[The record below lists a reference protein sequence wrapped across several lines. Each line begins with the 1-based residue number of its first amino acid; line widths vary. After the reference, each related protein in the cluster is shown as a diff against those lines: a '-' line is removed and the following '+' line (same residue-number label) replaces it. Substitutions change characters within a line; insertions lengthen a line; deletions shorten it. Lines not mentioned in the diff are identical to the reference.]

1 MGQSKNQCRPNP
13 QIHTQLLHPLE
24 HIVQTSLLCFILLAR
39 KLKPKV
45 ISKMTEVLWYLRDLH
60 SVQKRLSL
68 ASFFLKERRAELLNL
83 KQVVNGKFMQNVE
96 FNSTSSA

>member
-1 MGQSKNQCRPNP
+1 DVYLVLQRMVKSCGSTLMERHSK
-13 QIHTQLLHPLE
+13 QLLHPLE

-60 SVQKRLSL
+60 PVQKRLSL
-68 ASFFLKERRAELLNL
+68 ARA
-83 KQVVNGKFMQNVE
+83 F
-96 FNSTSSA
+96 